1 MYSTS
6 TENLNFNLRCNFNTI
21 RSCYTPKL
29 HRVDWFEEILSWDI
43 SKNPFARRNGS
54 VGHLISH

>member
-21 RSCYTPKL
+21 RSCYTPKQITFKQ
-29 HRVDWFEEILSWDI
+29 DEYTFKYE
-43 SKNPFARRNGS
+43 
-54 VGHLISH
+54 